1 MLPQKMMGWKLL
13 PYSSRVRPSFSV
25 HSTPLPSII
34 SIQRLEEEEKEEE
47 KKEEEETRL
56 REYRSVT

>member
-56 REYRSVT
+56 R